1 MNDLQLIR
9 LVTYNCFGWNNGK
22 ECCLDLLSSKN
33 VDFLLIQEHWLFEQ
47 QFCQLMINND
57 YLFTAICGMD
67 SDTPLIGRPYGGC
80 CIFYKKSLAGC
91 ISICSTGSK
100 RVNAIVVQ
108 LADGQLLLIANVYF
122 HTNDGKVSSK
132 VNLNDTLGEIE
143 GLLASQQFDYL
154 LVAGDFNTDISP
166 KTTFSKALLD
176 FADYH
181 SLVLADVQ
189 FGDSVG

>member
-67 SDTPLIGRPYGGC
+67 SDTPLMVGLMAAVV
-80 CIFYKKSLAGC
+80 FF
-91 ISICSTGSK
+91 TK
-100 RVNAIVVQ
+100 RVQ
-108 LADGQLLLIANVYF
+108 LDASRSVLLGRSVSMLLLFSWQTDNCCLLLMFTFLQMMEQFLAKSISM
-122 HTNDGKVSSK
+122 TLQGKLKGCWPHSS
-132 VNLNDTLGEIE
+132 LIIC
-143 GLLASQQFDYL
+143 LLLS
-154 LVAGDFNTDISP
+154 DFNTDISR
-166 KTTFSKALLD
+166 KTTFSKTLL
-176 FADYH
+176 FFFFFFF
-181 SLVLADVQ
+181 L
-189 FGDSVG
+189 